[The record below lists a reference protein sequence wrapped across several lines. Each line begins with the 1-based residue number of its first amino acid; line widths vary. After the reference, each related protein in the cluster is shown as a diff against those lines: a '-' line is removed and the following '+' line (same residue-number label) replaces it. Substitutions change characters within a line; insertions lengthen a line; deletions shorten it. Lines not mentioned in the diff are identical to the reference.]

1 MLAKWGEGGQHYEE
15 GDLLKLATERHR
27 AGGISTVE
35 VYREYTAAF
44 DRVLRYL
51 NKNEIVIGISG
62 TVKRYYLRAFKE
74 SDREKIHRQLL
85 IKGLIA
91 TAVDGRVTALPE
103 MDVIRDAI
111 TRELQLGRMMKE
123 GGSVTEKTEPAPA
136 GTGQKSA
143 EPVTRADLSE
153 LTQQMRDMRLF
164 MHRTATSVPFRRP
177 DPVTVSSAGP
187 SGTTPAPVAQ
197 PPYPSGPNFVPG
209 PPAGLG
215 GPTTMA
221 PGPWNPFVPSGPRKC
236 EYCLADLRWL

>member
-1 MLAKWGEGGQHYEE
+1 
-15 GDLLKLATERHR
+15 
-27 AGGISTVE
+27 
-35 VYREYTAAF
+35 
-44 DRVLRYL
+44 
-51 NKNEIVIGISG
+51 
-62 TVKRYYLRAFKE
+62 
-74 SDREKIHRQLL
+74 
-85 IKGLIA
+85 
-91 TAVDGRVTALPE
+91 

-123 GGSVTEKTEPAPA
+123 GGSVTEKTEPAPT

-143 EPVTRADLSE
+143 EPVTQADLSE
-153 LTQQMRDMRLF
+153 LTEQMRDMRLF
-164 MHRTATSVPFRRP
+164 MHRTATSAPFRRP

-236 EYCLADLRWL
+236 EYCLAEDHWRSKCPDFTLALNSGWRR